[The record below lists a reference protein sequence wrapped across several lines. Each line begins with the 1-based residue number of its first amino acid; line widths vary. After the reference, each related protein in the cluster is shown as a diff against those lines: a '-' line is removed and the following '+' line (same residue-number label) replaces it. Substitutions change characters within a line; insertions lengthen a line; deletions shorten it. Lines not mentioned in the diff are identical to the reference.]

1 MGCKHENFRADV
13 KVGRLSEVDD
23 GPVTHYTAEVVIKCA
38 DCNTLFEFIGMP
50 AGMSRKV
57 PMTNVDFT
65 EARLPIR
72 PYTHSLAT
80 KISYQIG
87 ADAPDNTVKN

>member
-1 MGCKHENFRADV
+1 MECKHENFRADV

-23 GPVTHYTAEVVIKCA
+23 GPITHYTADVKIICM
-38 DCNTLFEFIGMP
+38 DCNTAFEFIGMP
-50 AGMSRKV
+50 AGISRKV

-72 PYTHSLAT
+72 PFTNSLAT
-80 KISYQIG
+80 KLSFQVG
-87 ADAPDNTVKN
+87 ADAPDNSVKN